1 MSLPAYFPRVST
13 HPNVAMIKMT
23 SALLFSS
30 RDRICALV
38 FVATSSALQDTP
50 AVAFPVVPPV
60 NAQLALPDRL
70 LGQLRMAMRFGIGDA
85 FIEQP
90 GAHLVVALEPQPGRE
105 EALTD
110 EPDLVLDLTLLPAR
124 CRRARL
130 LHEGEYR
137 GVARR
142 LAAGLRIATATI
154 FAPATA

>member
-1 MSLPAYFPRVST
+1 MR
-13 HPNVAMIKMT
+13 

-30 RDRICALV
+30 RDRSCALV
-38 FVATSSALQDTP
+38 FCRNVKRTPRHAGRGISSGAARKCVILHGLPVAIRVRRP
-50 AVAFPVVPPV
+50 R
-60 NAQLALPDRL
+60 QLALPDRL

-85 FIEQP
+85 FIERP
-90 GAHLVVALEPQPGRE
+90 GAHLVVAVEPQPGRE

-142 LAAGLRIATATI
+142 LAAGLRIARATI

>member
-1 MSLPAYFPRVST
+1 M
-13 HPNVAMIKMT
+13 H
-23 SALLFSS
+23 
-30 RDRICALV
+30 
-38 FVATSSALQDTP
+38 
-50 AVAFPVVPPV
+50 
-60 NAQLALPDRL
+60 
-70 LGQLRMAMRFGIGDA
+70 LGVGDA

-90 GAHLVVALEPQPGRE
+90 GVQFVKILEPQTRRE
-105 EALTD
+105 EAFAD
-110 EPDLVLDLTLLPAR
+110 QPDLVLDLTLLPAR